1 MPRELPVEQAGAPA
15 FAVKVDG
22 QALEQIDRDR
32 IVRLDV
38 HEEVGKLARASLL
51 VRHWDDAQNEV
62 IADNTTTFAPGKPV
76 EIQLGYG
83 SELATVFD
91 GVVTGLRAVFRSN
104 REPQLEVICRCRGI
118 LLCGAR
124 RSRVLADSTDGD
136 LASAI
141 TGTAG
146 LSADSEDG
154 ASQSAVVQADLAD
167 WDMLHERARALGYAL
182 YVRGTTLV
190 FKPPAA
196 SGSAAVTLVW
206 GANLVE
212 IDLEQEVGQRAETV
226 VSAGWDPDAVDAATS
241 EAGAGEATIPHGSR
255 PDVAAALGDA
265 SFSGRTDRLA
275 SPAALTPDE
284 LDRRAKGEVD
294 RGALEHLSGYGRAIG
309 LPVLRCDSLLALA
322 GCGDRF
328 DGDHYVSAVRHVL
341 DAQGYSTEFQLG
353 LPAALRPDGEQAAP
367 RLQLA
372 LGVVDD
378 IDDPNGWGGVKVRF
392 PWLDPDVEGVW
403 ARLAL
408 PAAGTERGFFFIP
421 EVGDEVVV
429 GWLGEDRRHPV
440 VLGSLW
446 NGQAAPPE
454 SLDAQTNA
462 IREIASRS
470 GHKLTFD
477 DSDGAEKI
485 VVTSSASQ
493 TITIDDAS
501 GSETIALADKTGNK
515 ITLDSQGITLEAA
528 SSGSIT
534 LKASGGKVAI
544 DAMQLEGKASS
555 AAKLES
561 SATLDLKA
569 SAALGLTGGVVK
581 INS

>member
-1 MPRELPVEQAGAPA
+1 MPRELPVEQPGPPA

-22 QALEQIDRDR
+22 QALEQVDRER

-51 VRHWDDAQNEV
+51 VRHWDDTQNTV
-62 IADNTTTFAPGKPV
+62 VATNTTTFAPGKPV

-83 SELATVFD
+83 SNLETVFD

-136 LASAI
+136 LVSTIAGAASL
-141 TGTAG
+141 TP
-146 LSADSEDG
+146 DNEDG
-154 ASQSAVVQADLAD
+154 ASQTAVVQADLAD
-167 WDMLHERARALGYAL
+167 WDMLLERARVLGYAL
-182 YVRGTTLV
+182 YVRGTSLV
-190 FKPPAA
+190 FKPPAT
-196 SGSAAVTLVW
+196 SGSPAITLQW

-212 IDLEQEVGQRAETV
+212 IDLEQDVGLRAETV
-226 VSAGWDPDAVDAATS
+226 VSAGWDPDAVEAATS
-241 EAGAGEATIPHGSR
+241 QAGAGEATVPHGSR
-255 PDVAAALGDA
+255 PDVATALGDA
-265 SFSGRTDRLA
+265 SFSGRTDRVA

-284 LDRRAKGEVD
+284 LDRLAKGEVD
-294 RGALEHLSGYGRAIG
+294 RGALGHLSGYGRAIG
-309 LPVLRCDSLLALA
+309 LPTLRCDSLLGLA

-328 DGDHYVSAVRHVL
+328 DGPHYVSAVRHVL
-341 DAQGYSTEFQLG
+341 DPQGYSTEFQLG
-353 LPAALRPDGEQAAP
+353 LPAELLPGGERASP

-378 IDDPNGWGGVKVRF
+378 IDDPNGWGGVKVVF
-392 PWLDPDVEGVW
+392 PWLDPDVEGIW

-408 PAAGTERGFFFIP
+408 PAAGAERGFFFIP

-429 GWLGEDRRHPV
+429 GWVGEDRRHPV

-477 DSDGAEKI
+477 DSDGAGMI
-485 VVTSSASQ
+485 VITSSGSQ
-493 TITIDDAS
+493 TVTIDDTS

-528 SSGSIT
+528 SSGNIT
-534 LKASGGKVAI
+534 LKASGGKVGI
-544 DAMQLEGKASS
+544 DAMQLEGKASAS
-555 AAKLES
+555 AKLQS
-561 SATLDLKA
+561 SATLDLEA
-569 SAALGLTGGVVK
+569 SAALSLTGGLVK